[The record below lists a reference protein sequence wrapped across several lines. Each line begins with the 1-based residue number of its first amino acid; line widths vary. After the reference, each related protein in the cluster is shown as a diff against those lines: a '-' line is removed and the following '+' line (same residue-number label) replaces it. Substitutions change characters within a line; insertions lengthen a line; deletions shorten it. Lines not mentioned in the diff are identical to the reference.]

1 MKVEN
6 RELRMLL
13 FILLKKPMSKFRLF
27 VKKSTLIFNSSFLTL
42 NLIKV
47 IGLILIKVTIRKL
60 NFWVMIVAY
69 YGVSSIDRVY
79 ECLIYKKIIKI
90 L

>member
-1 MKVEN
+1 MF
-6 RELRMLL
+6 L
-13 FILLKKPMSKFRLF
+13 FILLKKPMIKFRLF

-42 NLIKV
+42 NLIKF

-60 NFWVMIVAY
+60 NFSIMIVAY
-69 YGVSSIDRVY
+69 YGVLSIDRVY